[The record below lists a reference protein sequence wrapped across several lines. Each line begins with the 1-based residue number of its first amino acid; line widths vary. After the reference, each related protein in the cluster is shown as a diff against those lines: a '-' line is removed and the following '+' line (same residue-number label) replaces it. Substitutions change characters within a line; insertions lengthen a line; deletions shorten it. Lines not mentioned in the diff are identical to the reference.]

1 MKKTVLLEMSELH
14 RIVAWEETL
23 EDVDEWR
30 QQNGGPFL
38 CEYEEEV
45 IAPAPI
51 VSAVYKKLL
60 KRWRRGKSDVCPMFR
75 DEAIFVEGRTY
86 CLTIADGYIYVTR
99 ANGAA

>member
-1 MKKTVLLEMSELH
+1 MKKTVAVEMSELH
-14 RIVAWEETL
+14 RIVAWEEEW
-23 EDVDEWR
+23 EDVPEWT
-30 QQNGGPFL
+30 QKNGGPFF

-45 IAPAPI
+45 EGPTEI

-75 DEAIFVEGRTY
+75 DEAIFAEGRVY